1 MYTAKIYPAAA
12 SPLLTPILSF
22 HSHTRPSYHSTPPFT
37 AHLHVASVQITP
49 PLHSQGISTWLL
61 LKSHHP
67 SIHSASPRG
76 FCSNHTPL
84 HSQGISTWLLL
95 KSQRGEPVGAVQ
107 LSLAITRLGG
117 RELDPCHGAPPPL
130 MQAPGLLALLPVAAA
145 QHLMSGQA
153 PWLMRQLGDGA
164 VDAPF
169 PGSPPGLP
177 AVALPVGP
185 SGFEGQWSRL
195 TLHVDQLVMPSPGAA
210 AEMRPRSVWAGVGKV
225 EFFFA
230 RHL

>member
-37 AHLHVASVQITP
+37 AHLHVSSAQITP
-49 PLHSQGISTWLL
+49 
-61 LKSHHP
+61 
-67 SIHSASPRG
+67 
-76 FCSNHTPL
+76 PL